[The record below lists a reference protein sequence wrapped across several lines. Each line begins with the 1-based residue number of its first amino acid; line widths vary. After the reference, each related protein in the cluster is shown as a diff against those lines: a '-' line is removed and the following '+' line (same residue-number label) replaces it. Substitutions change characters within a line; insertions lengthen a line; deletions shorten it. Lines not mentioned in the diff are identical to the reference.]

1 MSTDLGYLLVP
12 AQDMDEIDQLLAEVE
27 APEQELVQI

>member
-12 AQDMDEIDQLLAEVE
+12 AQGMDEIDQLLAEAE